1 MPSEDKEKIR
11 IAEEKIREELK
22 DKTIEINQE
31 DLQTENQ
38 QKNKDEKTDENENRV
53 EKEFKKQD
61 YRDKVKSSFGIKRYK
76 IQEVIKPGQVIL
88 IQVIKEERGQKGAAL
103 TTFISSRQIYGVN
116 A

>member
-38 QKNKDEKTDENENRV
+38 QKIKMKKLMKMKIELKRNLKNKIIE
-53 EKEFKKQD
+53 
-61 YRDKVKSSFGIKRYK
+61 IKLSLHS
-76 IQEVIKPGQVIL
+76 V
-88 IQVIKEERGQKGAAL
+88 
-103 TTFISSRQIYGVN
+103 
-116 A
+116 